1 MSQQNMLKRRSI
13 SFDDE
18 YENFSKKKK
27 LPPKKESPDIPEF
40 DLLGDSVLKN
50 LGKVEKL
57 CRSDIRILG
66 ELVFKHVINSQ
77 DGQET
82 AFDSC
87 MLSIETRYTRDEI
100 KSLSIFIDKYGYEAM
115 KEVLTEIPFSLK
127 VSDIENKRSQISD
140 YLQAYKK
147 CITDKDF
154 LAGNTNDINNLCEN
168 ICDTDL

>member
-1 MSQQNMLKRRSI
+1 MLKKRSI
-13 SFDDE
+13 SFDNE
-18 YENFSKKKK
+18 YENPPKKKK
-27 LPPKKESPDIPEF
+27 LPPKKETPDIPEF

-57 CRSDIRILG
+57 CRTDIRILG
-66 ELVFKHVINSQ
+66 ELVFKYVINSQ

-87 MLSIETRYTRDEI
+87 MLSIETRYTREEI
-100 KSLSIFIDKYGYEAM
+100 KSLSIFIDKHGYEAM
-115 KEVLTEIPFSLK
+115 KEVLTEIPFSLQ

-140 YLQAYKK
+140 YLQSYKK
-147 CITDKDF
+147 CITDNDF
-154 LAGNTNDINNLCEN
+154 LAGNTNDINKLCEN